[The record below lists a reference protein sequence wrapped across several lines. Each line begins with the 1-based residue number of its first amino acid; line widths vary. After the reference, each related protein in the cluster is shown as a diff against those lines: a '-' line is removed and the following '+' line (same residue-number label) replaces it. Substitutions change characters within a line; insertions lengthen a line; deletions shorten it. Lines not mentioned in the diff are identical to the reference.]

1 MKAAIEACLGARLV
15 WGAFVKASIVAS
27 LSGDLIREAINVAAL
42 VNTRGSTGWHITVVM
57 KAIVKALDAASH
69 SEILVRAAVFV
80 AASNNVVIASGLG
93 THVVRK
99 DV

>member
-1 MKAAIEACLGARLV
+1 
-15 WGAFVKASIVAS
+15 
-27 LSGDLIREAINVAAL
+27 
-42 VNTRGSTGWHITVVM
+42 M

-69 SEILVRAAVFV
+69 SEIFGRAAVFV